1 MLPGIA
7 SAVQGKQSSHV
18 TTMLGSYDTN
28 LGEFHQVELQYMR
41 YKSSIFQSHF
51 IQNTHIHTHTHLDW
65 PSEHQFLYFLLTV
78 GDLQ

>member
-1 MLPGIA
+1 MKRFIKPRKCCALLMLPGIA

-51 IQNTHIHTHTHLDW
+51 IQNTHIHSYTPGLAI
-65 PSEHQFLYFLLTV
+65 
-78 GDLQ
+78 

>member
-1 MLPGIA
+1 MKRFIKPRKCCALLMLPGIA

-51 IQNTHIHTHTHLDW
+51 IQNTHIHTHTPGLAI
-65 PSEHQFLYFLLTV
+65 
-78 GDLQ
+78 